1 MPASSD
7 ETDDGEVDA
16 ESRTDREIA
25 LLGIHDSVGG
35 VFPPTELADELA
47 DLPVPVEVVDTDGT
61 DTCDAVVTRKYDDS
75 FLELEWVHSIQAGV
89 DRFPFDEFEANDVIL
104 TNSTGIHDRTV
115 GETVAGYLL
124 AFSRRLHTAIAA
136 QQDRRWERP
145 EWDEAFTLPGKT
157 ACVLGTGTLGS
168 GVADTLGSLGVHVT
182 GVRRSGDP
190 VPGFEA
196 VFPTEDRHAAVA
208 DADFVIVTL
217 PLTDDTHHLADA
229 EFFDAM
235 RDDAYF
241 VNVGRGS
248 IVDESALVDALESDS
263 IEGAGLDV
271 FETEPLPAE
280 SPLWEMDEVII
291 TPHCAAFTV
300 DYFRDVGGLVRENV
314 ERLAADESVVN
325 RVI

>member
-1 MPASSD
+1 MPSSSD
-7 ETDDGEVDA
+7 EASDSNSNADPD
-16 ESRTDREIA
+16 TDREITF
-25 LLGIHDSVGG
+25 LGIHDSVGN

-47 DLPVPVEVVDTDGT
+47 DLPVHVEVVDTDGISK
-61 DTCDAVVTRKYDDS
+61 CDAIVTRDHYDS

-136 QQDRRWERP
+136 QQDRRWDRP
-145 EWDEAFTLPGKT
+145 AWDEAFTLPGKT

-190 VPGFEA
+190 VPGFEE
-196 VFPTEDRHAAVA
+196 VFATEDRHTAVA
-208 DADFVIVTL
+208 DADFVIITL
-217 PLTDDTHHLADA
+217 PLTDDTNHLADA

-248 IVDESALVDALESDS
+248 IVDEPALVDALESNS

-271 FETEPLPAE
+271 FETEPLPEE

-314 ERLAADESVVN
+314 DRLAAEEPFVN
-325 RVI
+325 RVV